1 MRLLLALCC
10 FIPAVAGAYD
20 TKRAQA
26 NLASEYAVCAA
37 YYMVTTQVLTDN
49 SKDASSA
56 KAAAGNALDM
66 AVKLSNRK
74 VTSARVGFATQLI
87 MEDMNNDWSNWAVVI
102 RKYGSTCKEI
112 TENPV
117 QRLEYWL
124 SKEG

>member
-1 MRLLLALCC
+1 MRFLLALCC

-20 TKRAQA
+20 TQRAQA
-26 NLASEYAVCAA
+26 NLASEYAICAA

-56 KAAAGNALDM
+56 EAAARNSLDM

-74 VTSARVGFATQLI
+74 VTSARVDMATQLM
-87 MEDMNNDWSNWAVVI
+87 MEDMNNDWSNWAVVVS
-102 RKYGSTCKEI
+102 KYGSTCKEI

-117 QRLEYWL
+117 QRLEYWIN
-124 SKEG
+124 KG